1 MEPMEQIKLLEGKL
15 AELKVEYDKYFAGV
29 EKIEPVKLKEEVKRI
44 VRRLSTLY
52 INNTA
57 IRFRKDNVIAHFNS
71 YNQYWNRILRQI
83 EDGTYVRDVFKAD
96 YRDRVKMGAGLNGP
110 STTQREK
117 APARET
123 AQPAG
128 AEPREFEG
136 LFQNL
141 ITTKKKLGE
150 STENIKYD
158 VLSSNLKKQSDAIK
172 RKFKVSQVD
181 FAVEEKDGKA
191 IIKALPKKD

>member
-1 MEPMEQIKLLEGKL
+1 MEQIQLLEGKL
-15 AELKVEYDKYFAGV
+15 AVLKVEYDKYFSGV
-29 EKIEPVKLKEEVKRI
+29 EKIEPVKLKEEIKRI

-57 IRFRKDNVIAHFNS
+57 IRFRKDNAIAQFNS

-96 YRDRVKMGAGLNGP
+96 YRDRAKMGADRNDP
-110 STTQREK
+110 AAAQKNK
-117 APARET
+117 ASVTET

-128 AEPREFEG
+128 SEPRDFEDI
-136 LFQNL
+136 FQNL

-150 STENIKYD
+150 STANIKFD

-172 RKFKVSQVD
+172 RKFKVSHVD
-181 FAVEEKDGKA
+181 FIVEEKDGKA
-191 IIKALPKKD
+191 TIKALPKKE